1 MKKSIVILLVLVFL
15 VLVCIGVVGCNDQQL
30 PQETFAHHIRTS
42 GPNKFMAET
51 SFSFGRFFW
60 ADLGEIRYG
69 ETNHKPILVFNEH
82 AVLDATLEKL
92 REVLENH
99 KEEMIATT
107 KYEVARL
114 ETAFCS
120 STLATMI
127 TDGFHADMVINDESF
142 DRYAKGSWIGWSGKR
157 GYVQYAMVHD
167 VYDIGDYRVV
177 YASGVEHRGSLCLF
191 TMLKK
196 EGSMISVFR
205 TDIKVYGGP
214 FAEELFAIITP
225 EERHEIAQYYQE
237 VHKEIVTSWLETN
250 Q

>member
-15 VLVCIGVVGCNDQQL
+15 VLVCIGVVGCNDQQFA
-30 PQETFAHHIRTS
+30 QETLAHHIKTY

-69 ETNHKPILVFNEH
+69 KTKHEPILVFNEH

-107 KYEVARL
+107 KYEVAGL

-120 STLATMI
+120 SRLATMI
-127 TDGFHADMVINDESF
+127 TDGFHAVMGFNDESF
-142 DRYAKGSWIGWSGKR
+142 DRYAKGSWIEGPGEGW
-157 GYVQYAMVHD
+157 YVQYAMVHD
-167 VYDIGDYRVV
+167 VYDIGDYRVI
-177 YASGVEHRGSLCLF
+177 YASGVENSLCFF

-196 EGSMISVFR
+196 EGSMIIVFR
-205 TDIKVYGGP
+205 TDIMGYGSH
-214 FAEELFAIITP
+214 FIEELFAIITP

-237 VHKEIVTSWLETN
+237 VHKEIVTSWLEN
-250 Q
+250 